1 MKYTFMEQF
10 RTEFPIVKMSKVLGV
25 SSTGFYSWLNRPT
38 SIQKLKKLDLQSA
51 IKEEY
56 ENHEGMVG
64 SPTITKDL
72 NDVSQWKNISRT
84 RVAREMNLLGLK
96 SKTHKKWT
104 VTTDSKHKEPIAENL
119 LNREFSRDTP
129 NKAWVSDLT
138 YLRVKSHWV
147 YLVVFID
154 LFNRKVVGWDLSSSL
169 ETKSTVHAFRKA
181 IWNRKP
187 PKGLLVH
194 SDRGVQY
201 ASKEFRKELNLN
213 SCIQSMSRKGNCW
226 DNAVSESFF
235 STLKTR
241 LTHHRTYNSMKK
253 LERDIFW
260 YIEIY
265 YNRYRKHSSNNW
277 ISPEQKELNYKTA
290 KKKVA

>member
-25 SSTGFYSWLNRPT
+25 SSNGFYSWLKKPLSN
-38 SIQKLKKLDLQSA
+38 QKLKKANLQNA
-51 IKEEY
+51 IKIEY
-56 ENHEGMVG
+56 NNHKGMAG

-72 NDVSQWKNISRT
+72 NDKTEWKSISRT
-84 RVAREMNLLGLK
+84 RVAREMSTLGLK
-96 SKTHKKWT
+96 SRTRKKWT

-119 LNREFSRDTP
+119 LNREFEREAP
-129 NKAWVSDLT
+129 NQAWVSDLT

-154 LFNRKVVGWDLSSSL
+154 LFNRKVVGWDLDTSL
-169 ETKSTVHAFRKA
+169 ETKSTLHAFRKA
-181 IWNRKP
+181 VWNRKP
-187 PKGLLVH
+187 PEGLLVH

-201 ASKEFRKELNLN
+201 ASKDFRKELDLN
-213 SCIQSMSRKGNCW
+213 KCVQSMSRKGNCW

-241 LTHHRTYNSMKK
+241 LTHHRTYNSMEE
-253 LERDIFW
+253 LEKDIFW

-277 ISPEQKELNYKTA
+277 ISPEQKELNYKA
-290 KKKVA
+290 DKKKVA

>member
-1 MKYTFMEQF
+1 M
-10 RTEFPIVKMSKVLGV
+10 
-25 SSTGFYSWLNRPT
+25 
-38 SIQKLKKLDLQSA
+38 
-51 IKEEY
+51 
-56 ENHEGMVG
+56 
-64 SPTITKDL
+64 
-72 NDVSQWKNISRT
+72 
-84 RVAREMNLLGLK
+84 
-96 SKTHKKWT
+96 
-104 VTTDSKHKEPIAENL
+104 
-119 LNREFSRDTP
+119 
-129 NKAWVSDLT
+129 SDLA
-138 YLRVKSHWV
+138 YLRVNSHWV

-154 LFNRKVVGWDLSSSL
+154 LFNRKVVGWDLSTSL
-169 ETKSTVHAFRKA
+169 ETKSTLHAFKKA

-201 ASKEFRKELNLN
+201 ASKDFREELFLN
-213 SCIQSMSRKGNCW
+213 NCTQSMSRKGNCW

-241 LTHHRTYNSMKK
+241 LTHHRSYDSMEE

-277 ISPEQKELNYKTA
+277 ISPEQKELNYKA
-290 KKKVA
+290 DKKKVA

>member
-25 SSTGFYSWLNRPT
+25 SANGFYCWLKRPI
-38 SIQKLKKLDLQSA
+38 SIQKLKKLDLQNS
-51 IKEEY
+51 IKSQFKK
-56 ENHEGMVG
+56 HEGMAG
-64 SPTITKDL
+64 SPTIAKDL
-72 NDVSQWKNISRT
+72 NDISEWKSISRT
-84 RVAREMNLLGLK
+84 RVAREMNTLGLK
-96 SKTHKKWT
+96 SKTRKKWT
-104 VTTDSKHKEPIAENL
+104 VTTDSKHKEPVAENL
-119 LNREFSRDTP
+119 LNREFSRENP
-129 NKAWVSDLT
+129 NEAWVSDLT

-154 LFNRKVVGWDLSSSL
+154 LFNSKVVGWDLSTSL
-169 ETKSTVHAFRKA
+169 ETKSTLHAFRKA

-187 PKGLLVH
+187 SEGLLVH

-201 ASKEFRKELNLN
+201 ASKDFREELDLN
-213 SCIQSMSRKGNCW
+213 KCVQSMSRKGNCW

-241 LTHHRTYNSMKK
+241 LTHHRTYNSMEE

-265 YNRYRKHSSNNW
+265 YNRYRKHSANNW
-277 ISPEQKELNYKTA
+277 ISPEQKELNYKRN